1 MVQARRWV
9 CLRGRAGAR
18 RHLPVD
24 LPVDAGQASA
34 EPRRAR
40 TRARRRAADQRRRRW
55 TQRALT
61 GTSGPAATSRHARP
75 GQAAGPARRSV
86 GRRADLEAA
95 GRPGSRPGGVRWW
108 SGCVGRSVP
117 DGADDAQ
124 APSPED
130 GLRSCRPVEE
140 AAPVAVDLRA
150 RVGRRAVGSGG
161 QTWWATGAG
170 GAPARHSP
178 RAASCAQAAADP
190 LPTRI
195 TGSLP
200 ARLLNSDIL
209 GTNQRNQAEVRPG
222 RTHENS
228 S

>member
-1 MVQARRWV
+1 MPRVVRARRWL
-9 CLRGRAGAR
+9 CPSGRAGAR
-18 RHLPVD
+18 RQLPVA
-24 LPVDAGQASA
+24 AGRSRPS
-34 EPRRAR
+34 E
-40 TRARRRAADQRRRRW
+40 RRAADGTDSCQAAGRRP
-55 TQRALT
+55 TSTAVDPASLT
-61 GTSGPAATSRHARP
+61 GPSGPTATSRHARP

-86 GRRADLEAA
+86 ARRADLEAG

-108 SGCVGRSVP
+108 SGCLGLSVP

-170 GAPARHSP
+170 VAPARQSP
-178 RAASCAQAAADP
+178 RAASCAEAAARTKP
-190 LPTRI
+190 LVEQA
-195 TGSLP
+195 GSP
-200 ARLLNSDIL
+200 
-209 GTNQRNQAEVRPG
+209 PG
-222 RTHENS
+222 S
-228 S
+228 